1 MRAFKLLLRAV
12 LWLILL
18 VIASPFLFFGSG
30 MLYVTVFKYT
40 HHFRLVLEVEDHG
53 VIRTGSSVIAVLVSP
68 SPPWLPRGMR
78 TLTIDTLGEAV
89 VVELSTGRLAVAT
102 LGHGP
107 AGGSDI
113 LYSLAAM
120 AFDRGGYNWFVDAP
134 YWRGSVELT
143 GDLIPL
149 IVTFDDIDDPYSI
162 RAVPPEAFPET
173 FGPEIRF
180 HRMWLEMTSDR
191 VTRRIEEQIPFLATR
206 RDELNRMTRRSFV
219 TPGMSLFIRGQ

>member
-1 MRAFKLLLRAV
+1 MRAFKILLRAV

-18 VIASPFLFFGSG
+18 VIASPFLYLASG
-30 MLYVTVFKYT
+30 TLYQEIFRYT

-53 VIRTGSSVIAVLVSP
+53 VIRTGSSVIAASVS
-68 SPPWLPRGMR
+68 SRPPWALFGSISTGTR
-78 TLTIDTLGEAV
+78 GEAV

-102 LGHGP
+102 LNHGP
-107 AGGSDI
+107 VERVNR
-113 LYSLAAM
+113 LYMLAAM

-162 RAVPPEAFPET
+162 RAVAPEAFPET

-191 VTRRIEEQIPFLATR
+191 VTRRIEEQLPFLATR
-206 RDELNRMTRRSFV
+206 REELSRLYGRPFV
-219 TPGMSLFIRGQ
+219 TPNTRLFMRGS